1 MFIILIS
8 VLACEVKSPE
18 QYAIER
24 HEHYVNDMAQRLIKY
39 KPEEGVTCYLL
50 PTSGGTSAH
59 ALSCFPE
66 PRVVLLPPG
75 PAAPKAR

>member
-1 MFIILIS
+1 MITILIA
-8 VLACEVKSPE
+8 LIACEVKSPE